1 MTGWTNT
8 ARKTKTTTGCAG
20 RISLEIV
27 CCLLA
32 VVLAVTGCQ
41 QTPSIDELVVESNR
55 GVALMGRFDYD
66 GARTVFAALEENH
79 PDNSDLLVNL
89 AIATLNRQAEGDEAL
104 AIETL
109 DRALELDSSNLR
121 ARYCRGL
128 MALHAGEA
136 EAALADF
143 EVVVAADAQDSDAV
157 YFVGQCL
164 MQLERAD
171 EALEY
176 YQKAIE
182 LDPYLRSAYYRAFQ
196 TLQRMG
202 QRDEAMA
209 TLQTFRKLEH
219 NPRGRLVEFKYTK
232 MGRRGAAIPLGG
244 TDVPSAIRPSGSI
257 FDEPVALDRGR
268 ISWRAGSRTGKP
280 EPSLSVCD
288 INSDGL
294 LDLFFAAAV
303 EAEEFVSNAVALG
316 LVEGGFALDIEHP
329 LAEVTGVNAALWG
342 DLDNDGLTDVYLCRQ
357 GPNQLWRAM
366 GDGRFEEMT
375 SMSETAGG
383 DWDTADGALVDADHD
398 GDLDIFLVN
407 SDGPNELLNN
417 DRDGGFR
424 PLAAEWGLGGENQAS
439 KSVIFADL
447 DGDRD
452 ADIVVLASDGP
463 HEVLTN
469 DLLWSYRQADGWESF
484 RSADVAA
491 AVAGDVDTDGR
502 IELYTLGSDG
512 RLSCWKP
519 GDDGIWKPREIAALG
534 NAGGPGQLALADV
547 DGDGVLELVAQSGTQ
562 LSVVN
567 VESGEIVL
575 LPGEGTATW
584 ALASL
589 DPALGPSLVTWA
601 FSDGPALHNPGKGR
615 FSFAAI
621 EVSGQEDEGAAL
633 RSNASGIGTHLAVRI
648 GPKWTVTSTFRHHS
662 GPGQSLQPL
671 SLGLGG
677 AAAIDFI
684 AIEWSDGVYQTEMN
698 LAVGQLHRLTETQRQ
713 LSSCP
718 VLFAWD
724 GEQYAFV
731 SDLLGVGGIG
741 FAVGPGEYG
750 EPRPW
755 ENFLMPDGLLKPK
768 DGRLVLKIGEPME
781 EATYLDA
788 VRLIAYDLP
797 QGWSM
802 APDDRMGILGPA
814 PTGKPLF
821 YRRGLQPVEA
831 VNQRGD
837 TVTEAVLTADLRGAP
852 VGGLD
857 HRFIGL
863 LKHEHVLTLRFDQ
876 RLDDFGDDL
885 ALVVDGWIEYPY
897 SQTGFA
903 AWQAGVAFEA
913 PTLEARG
920 SDGVWRTMLEQWG
933 YPAGMPRRMAVPLP
947 PLPAGTTELR
957 LRTNQEIYWDRIEIV
972 SIESCPEAVRTEL
985 PLVEAHLA
993 QSGFALRSTGSQHLP
1008 HYDYSRRAPVWDT
1021 RSQEGWYTRLGPVE
1035 PLLYAADGATAIFGP
1050 GEEVHLEFSAPAGP
1064 PPEGHRRFYV
1074 LESEGWC
1081 KDMDLFTRDGQTLEP
1096 LPGSDLGG
1104 SERIALIEAYNTRYR
1119 QGRD

>member
-1 MTGWTNT
+1 MGFTE
-8 ARKTKTTTGCAG
+8 AG
-20 RISLEIV
+20 RFLGVAAVALSAV
-27 CCLLA
+27 CALGC
-32 VVLAVTGCQ
+32 VTPEAPVD
-41 QTPSIDELVVESNR
+41 TLIKESNR

-79 PDNSDLLVNL
+79 PDNPDLLVNL

-104 AIETL
+104 AMETL
-109 DRALELDSSNLR
+109 DRALELESSNLR

-128 MALHAGEA
+128 LELHAGEA

-143 EVVVAADAQDSDAV
+143 EVVVAADAKDPDAV

-164 MQLERAD
+164 MQLERTD
-171 EALEY
+171 EALEF

-202 QRDEAMA
+202 DRDKAMA
-209 TLQTFRKLEH
+209 TLETFRKLED
-219 NPRGRLVEFKYTK
+219 NPRGRLVEFKYTR

-244 TDVPSAIRPSGSI
+244 PGPQRSNRPSGPV
-257 FDEPVALDRGR
+257 FEEPVALAFEGVE
-268 ISWRAGSRTGKP
+268 WRDGVGTDKR
-280 EPSLSVCD
+280 EPTLSVCD
-288 INSDGL
+288 INGDGL
-294 LDLFFAAAV
+294 LDLFFAATV
-303 EAEEFVSNAVALG
+303 DGGNAVANG
-316 LVEGGFALDIEHP
+316 QAGGGFALVSDHR
-329 LAEVTGVNAALWG
+329 LAEIRGVNAALWG
-342 DLDNDGLTDVYLCRQ
+342 DIDNDGLTDVYLCRR
-357 GPNQLWRAM
+357 GPNQLWRAI
-366 GDGRFEEMT
+366 GDGVFEDI
-375 SMSETAGG
+375 TAESVTGGG
-383 DWDTADGALVDADHD
+383 DRNTVDGALVDADHD

-417 DRDGGFR
+417 DRNGDFR
-424 PLAAEWGLGGENQAS
+424 PLAADWGLGGDNEKS

-452 ADIVVLASDGP
+452 ADIVVVASDGP

-469 DLLWSYRQADGWESF
+469 DLLWSYRQAEGWGVF

-491 AVAGDVDTDGR
+491 AVAGDIDTDGQV
-502 IELYTLGSDG
+502 ELYTLGSDG

-519 GDDGIWKPREIAALG
+519 GNDGVWQARGVAMVG
-534 NAGGPGQLALADV
+534 NGGGSGRLALADV
-547 DGDGVLELVAQSGTQ
+547 DGNSVLEIVAQSGQQ

-567 VESGEIVL
+567 IENGEVAKLSGEG
-575 LPGEGTATW
+575 PATW
-584 ALASL
+584 ALASF

-601 FSDGPALHNPGKGR
+601 FDVGPTLHSPGKGR
-615 FSFAAI
+615 FPFAAI
-621 EVSGQEDEGAAL
+621 EVSGKEDEGAAL

-648 GPKWTVTSTFRHHS
+648 GPRWTVTSTFRHHS

-698 LAVGQLHRLTETQRQ
+698 LAVGELHRLTETQRQ

-718 VLFAWD
+718 VLFVWD
-724 GEQYAFV
+724 GEEYAFV

-755 ENFLMPDGLLKPK
+755 ENLLLPEGLLSPK
-768 DGRLVLKIGEPME
+768 NGRLILKIGEPME
-781 EATYLDA
+781 EATYLDT

-797 QGWSM
+797 LGWSIV
-802 APDDRMGILGPA
+802 PDDRMGILGPA
-814 PTGKPLF
+814 PTGRPLF
-821 YRRGLQPVEA
+821 YRRSLQPIEA
-831 VNQRGD
+831 VNQLGD
-837 TVTEAVLTADLRGAP
+837 TVTEAVQTADLRGAP
-852 VGGLD
+852 VGVLD
-857 HRFIGL
+857 HRFIGM
-863 LKHEHVLTLRFDQ
+863 LKDEHVLTLDFEQ
-876 RLDDFGDDL
+876 RLDTFGDDL
-885 ALVVDGWIEYPY
+885 ALVIDGWIEYPY

-903 AWQAGVAFEA
+903 AWQAGAAFEA

-920 SDGVWRTMLEQWG
+920 SDGVWTTVLDQWG
-933 YPAGMPRRMAVPLP
+933 YPAGMPRRLAVPLP
-947 PLPAGTTELR
+947 PLPVGTAELR
-957 LRTNQEIYWDRIEIV
+957 LRTNQEIYWDRLEIV
-972 SIESCPEAVRTEL
+972 AIEPCPEAVRTVL
-985 PLVEAHLA
+985 PLVEARLA
-993 QSGFALRSTGSQHLP
+993 QAGFALRTTGAQHLP
-1008 HYDYSRRAPVWDT
+1008 HYDYARRAPVWDT

-1035 PLLYAADGATAIFGP
+1035 PLLAAADGATAIFGP
-1050 GEEVHLEFSAPAGP
+1050 GEEVHMEFAAPTGP
-1064 PPEGHRRFYV
+1064 PTNASHRVFV

-1081 KDMDLFTRDGQTLEP
+1081 KDMDLYTLDGDTLGP
-1096 LPGSDLGG
+1096 LPGTERGG
-1104 SERIALIEAYNTRYR
+1104 EARIALIETFNTRYR